1 MGVLGLMA
9 IRGPGVLDAIDKWY
23 EKFVRGMFREAT
35 SSEERWNASVA
46 EMKRKGHCDAFSSW
60 KEMHDFVR
68 SDDYTIKMGQNR
80 RMSLIVDLLSK
91 TPRVALAT
99 EMVRRRIVQ

>member
-1 MGVLGLMA
+1 
-9 IRGPGVLDAIDKWY
+9 
-23 EKFVRGMFREAT
+23 
-35 SSEERWNASVA
+35 
-46 EMKRKGHCDAFSSW
+46 MKRKGHCDAFSSW